1 MYVFEG
7 LKTIFDIHASF
18 PFQYKLILQ
27 KIQNNPLWK
36 TEIKFHN
43 SFPIGGFD
51 ITRHANSLG
60 RTHAKRTFFRTEHP
74 LHAKLYK
81 NVEKNNSNMA
91 YNDSW
96 STWEQ
101 KGRAEPRREKNMR
114 RVKTTART
122 FAGKPDAVRPPAAA
136 NKFAIAFDSSADNW
150 HANPASR
157 QVDSSLQHCNL
168 PCHSPLHSIWNQVVA
183 LRKLVTNINYTS
195 RTE

>member
-1 MYVFEG
+1 MWKRIER
-7 LKTIFDIHASF
+7 
-18 PFQYKLILQ
+18 
-27 KIQNNPLWK
+27 K
-36 TEIKFHN
+36 TEVKFHN
-43 SFPIGGFD
+43 SFPIDGID

-101 KGRAEPRREKNMR
+101 KGRAEPRREKNMQ

-122 FAGKPDAVRPPAAA
+122 FAGKPDVTRRPPARRALINLQSRSIRPA
-136 NKFAIAFDSSADNW
+136 TIDTLTLLRDKWNPRCGTTTCLAI
-150 HANPASR
+150 
-157 QVDSSLQHCNL
+157 
-168 PCHSPLHSIWNQVVA
+168 LHFTCSGI
-183 LRKLVTNINYTS
+183 R
-195 RTE
+195 